1 MQMDVEVELEDF
13 YVFIPRMVFSILV
26 GTIKSNLTTKSADIE
41 IQHSKM
47 KRGTRLAATLLDKK
61 K

>member
-1 MQMDVEVELEDF
+1 MQMDVEVELEDSCDDF

-47 KRGTRLAATLLDKK
+47 KRGTACWRQPF
-61 K
+61 